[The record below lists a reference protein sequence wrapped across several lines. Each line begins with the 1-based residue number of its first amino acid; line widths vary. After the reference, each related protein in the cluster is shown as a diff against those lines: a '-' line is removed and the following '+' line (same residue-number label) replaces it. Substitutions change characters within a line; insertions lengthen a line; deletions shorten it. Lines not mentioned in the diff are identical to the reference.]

1 MRLRTFTH
9 RHAESILGA
18 NLKLKREIE
27 RTLADL
33 DLELPLPP
41 FTDRNRPH
49 QVIQRAFQHVSWRT
63 EWLVSKRTARR
74 HYFDLFKD
82 RVAIEIEFSNR
93 ELLYRDYIRFLLAES
108 EDTLDVGIILIPDGP
123 RHHQMTS
130 QRNGF
135 PDLEDIAE
143 DLNLLRNT
151 ILVPIWV
158 IAIS

>member
-1 MRLRTFTH
+1 MRLRTFAH

-18 NLKLKREIE
+18 NLRLKKEIE
-27 RTLADL
+27 HTLARL
-33 DLELPLPP
+33 DLRLPLPP

-49 QVIQRAFQHVSWRT
+49 QLIQHAFQRLDWRK
-63 EWLVSKRTARR
+63 EWLVSRRTSRR
-74 HYFDLFKD
+74 HYFDLYKD
-82 RVAIEIEFSNR
+82 RVAIEIEFSNH

-108 EDTLDVGIILIPDGP
+108 EETLDVGIILIPDGP
-123 RHHQMTS
+123 SHPEAPS
-130 QRNGF
+130 RNGF
-135 PDLEDIAE
+135 PQLEAIAD